1 MPNKVIVYDLGQHPT
16 YKRPCIFLKFDYS
29 EPTIEAVKTTI
40 NSLRYSYS
48 VRFFYPSH
56 QAGGWLKDLKCWF
69 VDYRLWDEFQATM
82 QQDGYYFYSVDEWEA
97 HESYYQRQSNH
108 HNHSNNNSYQNTK
121 TAPAKCNIFV
131 DWLKIGSN
139 NQVGLHTA
147 YKDLALLLHPD
158 RQQNEKLRRA
168 AEDLMKRINSD
179 FDEFRKAKAS

>member
-29 EPTIEAVKTTI
+29 EPTIEAVKSTI
-40 NSLRYSYS
+40 NSLRYGYS

-69 VDYRLWDEFQATM
+69 VDCRLWDEFQATM
-82 QQDGYYFYSVDEWEA
+82 EQDGYFFYSSVEWQA
-97 HESYYQRQSNH
+97 HESYYQRQNNH
-108 HNHSNNNSYQNTK
+108 HNRSNDNNYQHTK

-131 DWLKIGSN
+131 DWLKIGNN

-158 RQQNEKLRRA
+158 RQQNEKLKKT
-168 AEDLMKRINSD
+168 AEDLMKQINAD